1 MKIEKKLEDEAV
13 RDKERMKEE
22 KQNLQLERRRREAD
36 IKRIEWSLNRVK
48 EYAAWEASVV
58 LQQNF
63 IMTKSSP
70 QIFYLPKVHCAAT
83 EALLEASA
91 KATQGLHYFIHE
103 LQTFPYFYFHRKNCQ
118 ASG

>member
-13 RDKERMKEE
+13 REKERMKEE

-58 LQQNF
+58 LQRNF
-63 IMTKSSP
+63 IKTKNSP
-70 QIFYLPKVHCAAT
+70 HIFYLPKTHCPAT

-91 KATQGLHYFIHE
+91 KETQGKYFFT
-103 LQTFPYFYFHRKNCQ
+103 LSKNCLTYYFF
-118 ASG
+118 